1 MTGEGGT
8 EGVMRQD
15 RYADV
20 WDALEDTPE
29 AAADMRLRSELMIRV
44 QEEVIGWGL
53 TQSAAAGRLGITQ
66 PWLNDLLRGRV
77 GKFSLGALVDLAARA
92 GLQVRVEVD
101 RVAA

>member
-1 MTGEGGT
+1 MQDKPE
-8 EGVMRQD
+8 ELRQE

-20 WDALEDTPE
+20 WYALEDTPE
-29 AAADMRLRSELMIRV
+29 AAADMRLRSELMISIQQQV
-44 QEEVIGWGL
+44 AGWGL
-53 TQSAAAGRLGITQ
+53 TQTVAAARLGITQ
-66 PWLNDLLRGRV
+66 PRLNDLLRGKV

>member
-1 MTGEGGT
+1 MQDKPE
-8 EGVMRQD
+8 ELRQE

-29 AAADMRLRSELMIRV
+29 AAADMRLRSELMISIQQQV
-44 QEEVIGWGL
+44 AGWGL
-53 TQSAAAGRLGITQ
+53 TQTAAAARLGITQ
-66 PWLNDLLRGRV
+66 PRLNDLLRGKV

>member
-1 MTGEGGT
+1 MPDES
-8 EGVMRQD
+8 EELRQE

-29 AAADMRLRSELMIRV
+29 TAADMRLRSELMISIQQQV
-44 QEEVIGWGL
+44 AGWGL
-53 TQSAAAGRLGITQ
+53 TQTAAAARLGITQ
-66 PWLNDLLRGRV
+66 PRLNDLLRGKV

>member
-1 MTGEGGT
+1 MQDKPE
-8 EGVMRQD
+8 ELRQE

-29 AAADMRLRSELMIRV
+29 AAADMRLRSELMISIQQQV
-44 QEEVIGWGL
+44 AGWGL
-53 TQSAAAGRLGITQ
+53 TQTAAAARLGITQ
-66 PWLNDLLRGRV
+66 PRLNDLLRGKV

-101 RVAA
+101 QVAA

>member
-1 MTGEGGT
+1 MTGEP
-8 EGVMRQD
+8 EELRQE

-29 AAADMRLRSELMIRV
+29 ATAEMRLRSDLMIRV
-44 QEEVIGWGL
+44 QEEAAAWGL
-53 TQSAAAGRLGITQ
+53 TQKAAAARLGITQ
-66 PWLNDLLRGRV
+66 ARLNDLLRGKV

-101 RVAA
+101 WVAA

>member
-1 MTGEGGT
+1 MPDKPE
-8 EGVMRQD
+8 ELRQE

-29 AAADMRLRSELMIRV
+29 AAADMRLRSELMISIQQQIAV
-44 QEEVIGWGL
+44 WGL
-53 TQSAAAGRLGITQ
+53 TQTAAAARLGITQ
-66 PWLNDLLRGRV
+66 PRLNDLLRGKV

-101 RVAA
+101 QVAA

>member
-1 MTGEGGT
+1 MPNEP
-8 EGVMRQD
+8 EELRQE

-29 AAADMRLRSELMIRV
+29 AAADMRLRSELMISIQQQV
-44 QEEVIGWGL
+44 AGWGL
-53 TQSAAAGRLGITQ
+53 TQTAAAARLGITQ
-66 PWLNDLLRGRV
+66 PRLNDLLRGKV

>member
-1 MTGEGGT
+1 MMQDKPE
-8 EGVMRQD
+8 ELRQE

-29 AAADMRLRSELMIRV
+29 AAADMRLRSELMISIQQQV
-44 QEEVIGWGL
+44 AGWGL
-53 TQSAAAGRLGITQ
+53 TQTAAAARLGITQ
-66 PWLNDLLRGRV
+66 PRLNDLLRGKV

-101 RVAA
+101 QVAA

>member
-1 MTGEGGT
+1 MMQDKPE
-8 EGVMRQD
+8 ELRQE

-20 WDALEDTPE
+20 WDALENTPE
-29 AAADMRLRSELMIRV
+29 AAADMRLRSELMISIQQKV
-44 QEEVIGWGL
+44 AGWGL
-53 TQSAAAGRLGITQ
+53 TQTAAAARLSITQ
-66 PWLNDLLRGRV
+66 PRLNDLLRGKV